1 MKKLSEL
8 MTMTKD
14 CSSEEA
20 SKVSSHT
27 VVVINAESTEET
39 EDSE

>member
-14 CSSEEA
+14 CSSEETP
-20 SKVSSHT
+20 KESSQT
-27 VVVINAESTEET
+27 VVVINSVSAEAK